1 MTTASTT
8 AGTPTSGVAALP
20 GPDTLVLA
28 NRTLRP
34 GSDRQRLSRFAD
46 DRWILT
52 HALHEDHSKA
62 TCLDHSSV
70 PEAFRQPLK
79 LIAWLMINGDA
90 GDVVAFHARST
101 RPAIRTIV
109 AIFRYLRA
117 FTEWLTDHGIQAF
130 SEVTLAHLDTYVA
143 DVRAS
148 DVSYDL
154 REDLLA
160 AVARTWTMRHLLP
173 ASDRLPEAP
182 PWGGERVRDVLE
194 GGRYRGENRTPRIH
208 PDTMTALLSWSL
220 RFLDDFAEDIIAAFD
235 EHKTLGSHML
245 GRRHTQPGPRRRPN
259 SLTDDVARVL
269 ERYRAHG
276 MGVPGQRLPDGTIK
290 VNYYH
295 LGRLTGG
302 QPTARAHGAVI
313 AASGLP
319 VDDDS
324 YLFTPVRGLIDGR
337 LWRDRPITFDQ
348 APMLA
353 RHLSTACF
361 VIIAYLS
368 GQRPGEAL
376 NLRRGCIEHDTA
388 TGLIF
393 LRGRHWKG
401 VRDST
406 GATQAEGAQR
416 VDPWVVVA
424 PVAAAV
430 AVLERLHT
438 GPLLFPNTLLINGRA
453 EGCLQTRVGLGRSDQ
468 LATKDIAAL
477 IAWIDTYCHDRGR
490 DDRVP
495 ADPVDAPITTTRL
508 RRTLAWFIARRPRGL
523 VAAAI
528 QYGHVSVKMTLGYS
542 GNYAS
547 GFPDDL
553 AFEEWLTRLETM
565 ADAHHRLT
573 DGEHISGPAADIYRT
588 RVNAATRFAGRT
600 LRTSR
605 EAATL
610 LANPDLQIFT
620 GKGMTC
626 VLDPARAACRVATDE
641 RGTRRTPDIDDCRP
655 SCANIARTDRDI
667 HVLRQ
672 QAARLLALVND
683 PAAPPVRH
691 DRERHELARLEHLI
705 ARHNPGRHR

>member
-8 AGTPTSGVAALP
+8 AATSASGIAALP

-34 GSDRQRLSRFAD
+34 GADPQRLSRFAD

-62 TCLDHSSV
+62 TCLDHSCV

-117 FTEWLTDHGIQAF
+117 FTEWLTDRGIRRF

-160 AVARTWTMRHLLP
+160 AVARAWTMRHLLP

-220 RFLDDFAEDIIAAFD
+220 RFVDDFAEDIIAAFD
-235 EHKTLGSHML
+235 EHKSLVNHTP
-245 GRRHTQPGPRRRPN
+245 GRRHTRPPRVGPRRPRN
-259 SLTDDVARVL
+259 ALTDDVARVL

-295 LGRLTGG
+295 LGRLIDG
-302 QPTARAHGAVI
+302 QPAARAHGAVV
-313 AASGLP
+313 AASGLHI
-319 VDDDS
+319 DDDC

-337 LWRDRPITFDQ
+337 PWRDRSITFDQ
-348 APMLA
+348 APTLA

-368 GQRPGEAL
+368 GQRPGETL

-388 TGLIF
+388 TGLI
-393 LRGRHWKG
+393 
-401 VRDST
+401 S
-406 GATQAEGAQR
+406 
-416 VDPWVVVA
+416 
-424 PVAAAV
+424 
-430 AVLERLHT
+430 
-438 GPLLFPNTLLINGRA
+438 
-453 EGCLQTRVGLGRSDQ
+453 C
-468 LATKDIAAL
+468 
-477 IAWIDTYCHDRGR
+477 
-490 DDRVP
+490 
-495 ADPVDAPITTTRL
+495 
-508 RRTLAWFIARRPRGL
+508 
-523 VAAAI
+523 
-528 QYGHVSVKMTLGYS
+528 
-542 GNYAS
+542 
-547 GFPDDL
+547 
-553 AFEEWLTRLETM
+553 
-565 ADAHHRLT
+565 
-573 DGEHISGPAADIYRT
+573 
-588 RVNAATRFAGRT
+588 AGG
-600 LRTSR
+600 
-605 EAATL
+605 
-610 LANPDLQIFT
+610 T
-620 GKGMTC
+620 GKGCGTP
-626 VLDPARAACRVATDE
+626 PAPPRPKVRNASTRGSSSLRSRQPLRCWSGCTPGRCCSPIPCSSTGGPKAACKPAWVWAVATSWPP
-641 RGTRRTPDIDDCRP
+641 RTSPR
-655 SCANIARTDRDI
+655 
-667 HVLRQ
+667 
-672 QAARLLALVND
+672 
-683 PAAPPVRH
+683 
-691 DRERHELARLEHLI
+691 
-705 ARHNPGRHR
+705 